1 MNIIKETT
9 SYILEIK
16 KSEFIS
22 IIYFVKNKEEVNNY
36 LNITKNKYKD
46 ATHYCYAY
54 IIDNNIYC
62 SDNGEPAKT
71 AGLPILNIIKK
82 NSLNYTLIIVIRY
95 YGGIKLGTGGLIR
108 AYTSAS
114 KNLLKKTE
122 LINII
127 PGILIQ
133 ITVPYDKQAIIEKII
148 SNKQIKEKTYLKEV
162 TYLIETTKEELTKI
176 PIPYQIINNNIYIK
190 TNKR

>member
-148 SNKQIKEKTYLKEV
+148 SNKQIKEKNYLKEV

>member
-16 KSEFIS
+16 KSKFIS